1 MGCKWAVLL
10 LFKFY
15 LRQMKKVVVFLSLF
29 IGGVQVLSAQN
40 NVVSAGNSTAT
51 SAGSLSYT
59 LGYLSTSSMSQ
70 GGAVVSEGLQHAYE
84 IYNTSSVSE
93 ASTNF
98 NISVYPNPSVDVLN
112 LEMDKQ
118 SQACFTYQ
126 LFDLIGKKI
135 SEAATL
141 EEKAQIDMKD
151 LSSGNYLLIV
161 KQDQNILKSFRI
173 IKK

>member
-29 IGGVQVLSAQN
+29 IGGVQILSAQN

-59 LGYLSTSSMSQ
+59 LGYLSTSSVSQ

-93 ASTNF
+93 ASTHF

-141 EEKAQIDMKD
+141 EEKAQIDMKAM
-151 LSSGNYLLIV
+151 SSGNYLLVV
-161 KQDQNILKSFRI
+161 KQDQNVLKSFRI